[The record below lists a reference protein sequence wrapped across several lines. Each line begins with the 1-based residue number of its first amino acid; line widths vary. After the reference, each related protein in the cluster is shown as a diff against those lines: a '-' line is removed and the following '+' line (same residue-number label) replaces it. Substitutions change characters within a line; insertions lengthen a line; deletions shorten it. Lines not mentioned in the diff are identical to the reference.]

1 VKHTYDQDFEYLEVN
16 EADLQILS
24 DPEIASANSQ
34 GPDATVTVEA
44 ENKKKRIEA
53 QGSPL
58 HTNKPQLKLG
68 VEVAA
73 SLGRKPL

>member
-1 VKHTYDQDFEYLEVN
+1 MKHTYDQDFEYLEVN

-53 QGSPL
+53 
-58 HTNKPQLKLG
+58 
-68 VEVAA
+68 
-73 SLGRKPL
+73 